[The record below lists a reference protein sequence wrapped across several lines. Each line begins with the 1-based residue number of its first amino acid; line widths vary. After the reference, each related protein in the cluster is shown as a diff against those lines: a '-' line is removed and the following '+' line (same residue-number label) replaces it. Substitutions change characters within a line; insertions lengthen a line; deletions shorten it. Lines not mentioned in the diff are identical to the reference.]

1 MEQVCFRP
9 ERSCFDNLKGSE
21 MCWKDGPC
29 ADPTQILPQ
38 IETTLWTSFPQTAGS
53 ISSSNYTWNDLMLKP
68 IDGVGIENPATSTG
82 RRRITRQLSSRD
94 LQQSFNPSHR
104 HSLPMWKMDSTN
116 LLNHKVGRSFFCSTS
131 FGCNPLSKKSY
142 STDTERWRNRRHRF
156 PRDTGP
162 DRVRYASGTCPDDTV
177 HGSP

>member
-1 MEQVCFRP
+1 ML
-9 ERSCFDNLKGSE
+9 ERWPLCRSYAN
-21 MCWKDGPC
+21 P
-29 ADPTQILPQ
+29 PTDRNHVMNFIP
-38 IETTLWTSFPQTAGS
+38 PTAGS

-116 LLNHKVGRSFFCSTS
+116 LLNHKVGRSFFLFYFFRLQSP
-131 FGCNPLSKKSY
+131 FQEELLH
-142 STDTERWRNRRHRF
+142 RHRK
-156 PRDTGP
+156 
-162 DRVRYASGTCPDDTV
+162 VKE
-177 HGSP
+177 